1 MSAFHDSFAVN
12 PNHKGPT
19 SGVRGTYSVNHG
31 FGTVPDH
38 VDLADLTPED
48 LEADARQYGHV
59 LVRIGNLPI
68 EAVYRK
74 AVGDVIYRNV
84 AANSVILPADLP
96 MHLANA
102 KALAQ

>member
-1 MSAFHDSFAVN
+1 MSAFHDNFTD
-12 PNHKGPT
+12 PNHNGPVN
-19 SGVRGTYSVNHG
+19 GVRGTYSVNYASG
-31 FGTVPDH
+31 VVPEH
-38 VDLADLTPED
+38 VDLADLTPAD

-84 AANSVILPADLP
+84 ANSSVILPADLP

-102 KALAQ
+102 VALAQ